1 MAKLADALASGASD
15 RKVMGVQ
22 VPLRAQLKLEFQ
34 SCFFVTGKKKVHSMR
49 AALSGFQRLRAQN
62 KFRIVFLF

>member
-1 MAKLADALASGASD
+1 
-15 RKVMGVQ
+15 
-22 VPLRAQLKLEFQ
+22 LKLEFQ
-34 SCFFVTGKKKVHSMR
+34 SCFFVTGKKKVHAMR